1 MEIIIYL
8 CAVLLTSLSIAV
20 FLLIRKIRAE
30 LKKNRNLTALL
41 NASDCYSVLWST
53 DLKKI
58 QANPTLNEFL
68 GRLGKTADADFVSL
82 LFSDSGENTT
92 GTELMVNALS
102 KSGRKTDFAMPDGSV
117 KHIMWKSEIAARGN
131 AYTTIASTGTDFTEQ
146 ETVRAQLKEATREK
160 DFVRE
165 NYGAA
170 AKSAGIGV
178 ITLTPRTDGYEL
190 AISEHCNE
198 ILGIPSAKTL
208 DYCELLGCMSADEQS
223 DFGNI
228 VRSIL
233 SGTSES
239 ETRRFT
245 FNTDRKRLFLLR
257 FSGTNGGDE
266 NIRRVNIVLSAV
278 PDESE
283 NAAAQDDIHGE
294 LPNRKT
300 FLAECNEYLKQNDLP
315 NETAML
321 SIYISRFQ
329 KISTLF
335 GMDTA
340 DKLLDIYT
348 DGIEKCA
355 GNVCIVGK
363 MSTDNFALLI
373 PAKNRDTIERFL
385 KELQIYIENSCNNDA
400 LPAVFK
406 EQAIFTAG
414 ACFYDGSDDAAALY
428 NKANMTLFTDSV
440 VSNSICRYFD
450 STIEERIY
458 NRDFIE
464 QEIHKA
470 IKNNEFE
477 LYYQPKISF
486 QTKEILG
493 AEALIRWNHP
503 DNGLVTPTSFIPIAE
518 EVGLITQIDEWGL
531 SEACRQNKLWQ
542 SKGYKPIRVSV
553 NMLQAQL
560 YQTDVIASIRGALEH
575 TGLDPQYLE
584 VELTETMAIQDIEHT
599 VKILERIHE
608 MGVSISM
615 DDFGTGYSSLS
626 SLKILPI
633 NLLKID
639 KSLID
644 DIETND
650 AARSIVKAIVDLG
663 KAMNLE
669 VLAEGVE
676 TKEQFELLGDLS
688 CDIAQGYYYG
698 KPLPAAEL
706 ERLFLARTPEVA
718 ESV

>member
-41 NASDCYSVLWST
+41 DASDCYSVLWST

-68 GRLGKTADADFVSL
+68 GMLGKTADADFISL
-82 LFSDSGENTT
+82 LFSDSGKNTT

-102 KSGRKTDFAMPDGSV
+102 KSGRKTDFTMPDGSV
-117 KHIMWKSEIAARGN
+117 KHILWKSEIAARGN
-131 AYTTIASTGTDFTEQ
+131 TFTTIASTGTDFTEE
-146 ETVRAQLKEATREK
+146 ETVRAKLKEATREK
-160 DFVRE
+160 DFVCE

-190 AISEHCNE
+190 AVSEHCGE
-198 ILGIPSAKTL
+198 ILGIPSGKTP
-208 DYCELLGCMSADEQS
+208 DYCELLGYMSADEQNE
-223 DFGNI
+223 FGNI
-228 VRSIL
+228 VQSIL
-233 SGTSES
+233 SGASES
-239 ETRRFT
+239 ETRRFAFT
-245 FNTDRKRLFLLR
+245 TDCRRMFLLR
-257 FSGTNGGDE
+257 FNSTCGSEE
-266 NIRRVNIVLSAV
+266 NIRRVNVVLSV
-278 PDESE
+278 IREDDEKS
-283 NAAAQDDIHGE
+283 AIQDDIHGE
-294 LPNRKT
+294 LPSRKN
-300 FLAECNEYLKQNDLP
+300 FLAECSEYLKQNCVP

-321 SIYISRFQ
+321 SICISRFS

-340 DKLLDIYT
+340 DKLLEIYT
-348 DGIEKCA
+348 DGIEKFA
-355 GNVCIVGK
+355 EKDCIIGK
-363 MSTDNFALLI
+363 MNIDNFAILI
-373 PAKNRDTIERFL
+373 PAKNRDIIERFL
-385 KELQIYIENSCNNDA
+385 KELQIYVENSCNNDA
-400 LPAVFK
+400 LPAVLK
-406 EQAIFTAG
+406 EQAVFMAG
-414 ACFYDGSDDAAALY
+414 ACFYDGSDDAATLY
-428 NKANMTLFTDSV
+428 NKANMTLFADSV
-440 VSNSICRYFD
+440 TSDTICRYFD
-450 STIEERIY
+450 ATIEEHLY

-553 NMLQAQL
+553 NMSQAQL
-560 YQTDVIASIRGALEH
+560 YQTDVIASIRDALER

-584 VELTETMAIQDIEHT
+584 VELTETMAMQDIDRT
-599 VKILERIHE
+599 INILKQIHE

-676 TKEQFELLGDLS
+676 TKAQFELLGDLS

-698 KPLPAAEL
+698 KPLPASEL

-718 ESV
+718 EVK

>member
-41 NASDCYSVLWST
+41 NASDCYSVLWNT

-58 QANPTLNEFL
+58 QANPTLNDFLARL
-68 GRLGKTADADFVSL
+68 GRSADADFISL
-82 LFSDSGENTT
+82 LFSDSGESTT

-102 KSGRKTDFAMPDGSV
+102 KSGRKTDLTMPDGTV

-131 AYTTIASTGTDFTEQ
+131 TYTTIASTGTDFTEQ

-178 ITLTPRTDGYEL
+178 ITITPRTDGYEL
-190 AISEHCNE
+190 AVSEHCNE
-198 ILGIPSAKTL
+198 ILGLPPGKTP
-208 DYCELLGCMSADEQS
+208 DYCELLSLMSVDEQN

-228 VRSIL
+228 VRSVL
-233 SGTSES
+233 SGITESES
-239 ETRRFT
+239 RRFT
-245 FNTDRKRLFLLR
+245 FNTDCKRLFLLR
-257 FSGTNGGDE
+257 FSSTGGNE
-266 NIRRVNIVLSAV
+266 NIRRVNIVFSTV
-278 PDESE
+278 PEENE
-283 NAAAQDDIHGE
+283 NAAAQDDTRSD
-294 LPNRKT
+294 LLNRKS
-300 FLAECNEYLKQNDLP
+300 FLAECSEHLKKDSLP

-321 SIYISRFQ
+321 SIYIDRFQ

-335 GMDTA
+335 GLDTA
-340 DKLLDIYT
+340 DKLLEIYT
-348 DGIEKCA
+348 DGIRKCTES
-355 GNVCIVGK
+355 GCIIGK
-363 MSTDNFALLI
+363 MSTDNFALLM

-385 KELQIYIENSCNNDA
+385 KELQIYIENSCNGDA
-400 LPAVFK
+400 LPAVLK
-406 EQAIFTAG
+406 EQAVFTAG

-428 NKANMTLFTDSV
+428 NKANMTLFTDIAV
-440 VSNSICRYFD
+440 PGTICRYFD
-450 STIEERIY
+450 SAIEERIY

-553 NMLQAQL
+553 NMSQAQL

-575 TGLDPQYLE
+575 TGLEPQYLE

-599 VKILERIHE
+599 VKVLERIHE
-608 MGVSISM
+608 IGVSISM

-644 DIETND
+644 DIETNE

-663 KAMNLE
+663 KAMDLE

-706 ERLFLARTPEVA
+706 ERLFLAKAPEAA
-718 ESV
+718 ECTK